1 MATTCFGGCARWK
14 ASLKERPGPPLRIRQ
29 SPVLPC
35 APGLHRSEDDGY
47 TAANSG
53 EAGEPS
59 YRLRAGAQRMLLGPV
74 CRVAVCRAWARR
86 AAVSKVRLWSQSL
99 LHWKPLQWPRGHAP
113 LVSSHFRP
121 LLQDRRTLSAF
132 TCLYALRSPA
142 LLSFVAFQAWHV
154 RLQSLE

>member
-74 CRVAVCRAWARR
+74 CRVAVSGLGSPCSGFESEA
-86 AAVSKVRLWSQSL
+86 
-99 LHWKPLQWPRGHAP
+99 
-113 LVSSHFRP
+113 LVP
-121 LLQDRRTLSAF
+121 VAF
-132 TCLYALRSPA
+132 TLEALAVATRSRSA
-142 LLSFVAFQAWHV
+142 GLFAFQAV
-154 RLQSLE
+154 AAGQTDPQCLYMPLRFAEPSTAFAS